1 MSHGSMNGY
10 VLATLPKQTA
20 GIRLSTMHLIDRG
33 IVVRRG
39 KKVSDKYRKEFL
51 EAARQYLFGL
61 LSAKSVAI
69 GM

>member
-20 GIRLSTMHLIDRG
+20 GLRLPTMHLIDKG
-33 IVVRRG
+33 ITPDED
-39 KKVSDKYRKEFL
+39 KKVSDKHLKEFL
-51 EAARQYLFGL
+51 EAARQHLFGM
-61 LSAKSVAI
+61 LSVKSVAI